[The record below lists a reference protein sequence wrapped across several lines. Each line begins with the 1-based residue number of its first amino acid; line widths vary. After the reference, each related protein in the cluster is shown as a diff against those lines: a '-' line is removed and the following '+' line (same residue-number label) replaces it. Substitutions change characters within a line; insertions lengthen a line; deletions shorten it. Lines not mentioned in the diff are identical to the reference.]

1 MTSKAGRN
9 LPRRI
14 RINIA
19 TIIVLAICLCITT
32 FALVAS
38 TVVKDNIFETGK
50 IDIEL
55 TGEDGTDNNKIIE
68 GGYLFEPGMTVVKPA
83 YVTNKGTWAV
93 YCKLYF
99 KEIKGDL
106 ADILDVTIKDKNAD
120 KVLYT
125 GKLSGFNK
133 GKNVVD
139 TSPIPVGTKKEY
151 TVIFRYPE
159 AEGNAG
165 QGKTLEFTMD
175 ATAVQTKNNTDP
187 NAGFE

>member
-1 MTSKAGRN
+1 MISKAGRN

>member
-106 ADILDVTIKDKNAD
+106 ADILDVTIKDKDAD

-139 TSPIPVGTKKEY
+139 TSPVPVGAKKEY

>member
-38 TVVKDNIFETGK
+38 TVVKDNIFKTGK

-83 YVTNKGTWAV
+83 YVTNKGTWDV

-99 KEIKGDL
+99 KEMKGDL
-106 ADILDVTIKDKNAD
+106 ADILDVTIKDAD

-139 TSPIPVGTKKEY
+139 TSPIPVGTQKEY

>member
-38 TVVKDNIFETGK
+38 TVVKDNIFKTGK

>member
-83 YVTNKGTWAV
+83 YVTNNGTWAV

-139 TSPIPVGTKKEY
+139 TSPIPRETKKEY
-151 TVIFRYPE
+151 TVIFHYPE

>member
-106 ADILDVTIKDKNAD
+106 ADILDVTIKDKDAD

>member
-1 MTSKAGRN
+1 
-9 LPRRI
+9 
-14 RINIA
+14 
-19 TIIVLAICLCITT
+19 
-32 FALVAS
+32 
-38 TVVKDNIFETGK
+38 
-50 IDIEL
+50 
-55 TGEDGTDNNKIIE
+55 
-68 GGYLFEPGMTVVKPA
+68 MTVVKPA
-83 YVTNKGTWAV
+83 YVTNKGTWDV

-106 ADILDVTIKDKNAD
+106 ADILDVTIKDAD

-139 TSPIPVGTKKEY
+139 TSPIPVGTQKEY

>member
-38 TVVKDNIFETGK
+38 TVVKDNIFKTGK

-83 YVTNKGTWAV
+83 YVTNNGTWAV

-106 ADILDVTIKDKNAD
+106 ADILDVTIKDKAAD

-139 TSPIPVGTKKEY
+139 TSPIPKGTQKEY

>member
-139 TSPIPVGTKKEY
+139 TSPIPRETKKEY
-151 TVIFRYPE
+151 TVIFHYPE

>member
-83 YVTNKGTWAV
+83 YVTNNGTWAV

-106 ADILDVTIKDKNAD
+106 ADILDVTIKDAD

>member
-9 LPRRI
+9 LPHRI

-106 ADILDVTIKDKNAD
+106 ADILDVTIKDKDAD

>member
-38 TVVKDNIFETGK
+38 TVVKDNIFKTGK

-106 ADILDVTIKDKNAD
+106 ADILDVTIKDKDAD

>member
-38 TVVKDNIFETGK
+38 TVVKDNIFKTGK

-106 ADILDVTIKDKNAD
+106 ADILDVTVKDKNAD